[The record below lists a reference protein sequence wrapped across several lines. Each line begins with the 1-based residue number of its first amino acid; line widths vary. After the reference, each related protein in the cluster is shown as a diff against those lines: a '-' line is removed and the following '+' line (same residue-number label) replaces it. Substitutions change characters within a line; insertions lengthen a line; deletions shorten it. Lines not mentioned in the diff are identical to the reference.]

1 LRAAR
6 FGIIAAMSTV
16 AAPDIPV
23 VERLRLLEDFFLE
36 HPRAAVLEDG
46 RVLFDMELAR
56 YSLTAEH
63 GRCLLHLWSEE
74 RNIVRTVVGLRPRKD
89 SLRIETQRFGQTR
102 TQALEIVPDRDRRS
116 PSTRDASRSKYQRLL
131 ERVLAR
137 EFSDWTVEGM
147 RTAADLEHSFGPA
160 YTRGILRQGMN
171 RYAVIAVNSAE
182 SQTAIDGAL
191 TAGIL
196 WLAYCREHADGK
208 ELFQGLKIFLPKSTC
223 RTVRTRMAWLN
234 TVSCKWELYEFDER
248 EERFDPLDCTGDG
261 NLALKLVYAFDPVNA
276 TERCRKALDHV
287 LAIIPPELSNRA
299 EIRANGPSEISL
311 ALHGLEFA
319 RIRQGF
325 SPNSFTT
332 RQEIVFGAGA
342 NETKLTPDTEALF
355 LHLAGKL
362 CENRDSAA
370 DARNPLYRLQPER
383 WLESLLRKDIA
394 EIEPSIRGDIVYTQV
409 PAFSAGDRGMLDLLT
424 VTHSG
429 RLGVIEIKAD
439 DDFHLPLQALDYW
452 SRVRQL
458 HHEQAFQK
466 HGYFRGIE
474 LSDQAPLLYLI
485 APVLRI
491 HPATDVILRHLSAG
505 IPWQVIGLNE
515 DWRKRRRVILRKR
528 SESWT

>member
-1 LRAAR
+1 
-6 FGIIAAMSTV
+6 MSTVV
-16 AAPDIPV
+16 AAPDISAT
-23 VERLRLLEDFFLE
+23 ERLRLLEEFFLE
-36 HPRAAVLEDG
+36 HPRAVILEDG
-46 RVLFDMELAR
+46 RVLFEMAIAR

-74 RNIVRTVVGLRPRKD
+74 RNIVRTIAGLRPRRD
-89 SLRIETQRFGQTR
+89 SLRIETQRFGQTKP
-102 TQALEIVPDRDRRS
+102 QMLEIVPDRDRRS

-137 EFSDWTVEGM
+137 EFPEWTAEGM

-171 RYAVIAVNSAE
+171 RYAVIAINSAE

-191 TAGIL
+191 TVGIL

-208 ELFQGLKIFLPKSTC
+208 ELFQGLKIVLPKGMS
-223 RTVRTRMAWLN
+223 RTVQGRMAWLDIA
-234 TVSCKWELYEFDER
+234 SSKWELYEFDER
-248 EERFDPLDCTGDG
+248 EEYFDPIDCGGDG
-261 NLALKLVYAFDPVNA
+261 NLSLRLVYAFDPINA
-276 TERCRKALDHV
+276 TERCQKGLNHL
-287 LAIIPPELSNRA
+287 LAILSPEFRSRA

-319 RIRQGF
+319 RIRQNF
-325 SPNSFTT
+325 SPNSFAS

-342 NETKLTPDTEALF
+342 NETELTPETEALF
-355 LHLAGKL
+355 RDLTARLF
-362 CENRDSAA
+362 ENRDAAA
-370 DARNPLYRLQPER
+370 DKRNPLYRLQPER

-394 EIEPSIRGDIVYTQV
+394 EIEPSIHGDIVYTQV

-424 VTHSG
+424 VTRSG
-429 RLGVIEIKAD
+429 RLAVIEVKAD

-458 HHEQAFQK
+458 HRDRAFQK

-474 LSDQAPLLYLI
+474 LSDQTPLLYLI

-491 HPATDVILRHLSAG
+491 HPATDTILHHLSAE
-505 IPWQVIGLNE
+505 IPWQLIGLNE

-528 SESWT
+528 NESAGMDKSV